1 MVFKRNKKYFSSL
14 KEEKEGYW
22 VSEQPL
28 FIGGNKGLFPV
39 FKNGG
44 PTGQF
49 PKNHQE
55 YILKP
60 YIKPGIV
67 KPIPGNK
74 NAENVLNF
82 DEKQHYK
89 GDADELLKGL

>member
-1 MVFKRNKKYFSSL
+1 MLFKRNKKYFSSL
-14 KEEKEGYW
+14 KEEREGYW

-44 PTGQF
+44 PTGRF

-55 YILKP
+55 FILKDVP
-60 YIKPGIV
+60 KKVFDGYSHKPKG
-67 KPIPGNK
+67 GNQYAK
-74 NAENVLNF
+74 NVLKFEMKKEDKWNI
-82 DEKQHYK
+82 
-89 GDADELLKGL
+89 

>member
-44 PTGQF
+44 PTGRF

-55 YILKP
+55 YICKDIPKHIFDGYNHKP
-60 YIKPGIV
+60 VP
-67 KPIPGNK
+67 NK
-74 NAENVLNF
+74 TTKNILNF
-82 DEKQHYK
+82 EEEKWNI
-89 GDADELLKGL
+89 